1 MACEGYNPGV
11 SSRWGWNRTGY
22 RSERPFS
29 ESGFLRYVADCL
41 PDSAPLGRKLVPLK
55 PSIQKLFAGIVV
67 VIVLAFILLRGD
79 QLVELADTMK
89 RGAVVPL
96 VLAVLTQLGKYYAQS
111 WAYHFTFASV
121 DEEMNPRDT
130 LPLVF
135 GTFFMNTIAP
145 SLNMAGATLVV
156 DDARQRG
163 IAGGKAMSAALL
175 MQITIESGFM
185 TIMIV
190 GFIILQVTGNLSP
203 AWFLTGLVVV
213 ALVGF
218 MGGIML
224 VGRKSPQMLINLLHP
239 IERLVNKVIGVFN
252 KPPLEPWAEKAVAS
266 FGDAAGTIARNPKTA
281 AKAFGCSIAAS
292 TCELSAFCLVGIS
305 FNIVDPEALI
315 CGYVIAT
322 LLAMISPVPQGVGF
336 VEAGVMVLFSAYSI
350 NSAAGMASVLVY
362 RGLVFWM
369 PFLIGAVLIQR
380 TKSFKRDGKKK
391 EKQDLATNYVTVPAG
406 SVAAGGTAGMEDDAA
421 DTRNASDAQTP
432 SEASN
437 MQETHGAE
445 VLSDA
450 QASSDRGGASD
461 ECEAPVVT
469 AEGADADHHAD
480 EGSQTRV

>member
-1 MACEGYNPGV
+1 M
-11 SSRWGWNRTGY
+11 
-22 RSERPFS
+22 
-29 ESGFLRYVADCL
+29 
-41 PDSAPLGRKLVPLK
+41 K
-55 PSIQKLFAGIVV
+55 PSIQKLLVGFVI

-79 QLVELADTMK
+79 QLVELVETMK
-89 RGAVVPL
+89 KGAVIPL

-121 DEEMNPRDT
+121 NEKMGPKET

-156 DDARQRG
+156 DDARRRG
-163 IAGGKAMSAALL
+163 IPGGKATSAALL
-175 MQITIESGFM
+175 MQMTIESGFM

-213 ALVGF
+213 VMVGF
-218 MGGIML
+218 MGGIMFII
-224 VGRKSPQMLINLLHP
+224 GSSRKSPKMLVGLLHP
-239 IERLVNKVIGVFN
+239 VERLVNRILKKFN
-252 KPPLEPWAEKAVAS
+252 KNPLDPWAEKAVAS
-266 FGDAAGTIARNPKTA
+266 FGDAAGTIAANPKTA

-292 TCELSAFCLVGIS
+292 TCELAAFCLVGVA
-305 FNIVDPEALI
+305 FNITNPEALI

-336 VEAGVMVLFSAYSI
+336 VEAGVMVLFSAYDI

-380 TKSFKRDGKKK
+380 TKTFKRDGGKKGK
-391 EKQDLATNYVTVPAG
+391 PDKPVALPAVSSDGAPADAAAGKSCDVAVRESRDAAVVEEPRDVAAEINEESIAAKKPVDDGGISAFEKTSVGDNELDGVVEG
-406 SVAAGGTAGMEDDAA
+406 SV
-421 DTRNASDAQTP
+421 
-432 SEASN
+432 SN
-437 MQETHGAE
+437 
-445 VLSDA
+445 V
-450 QASSDRGGASD
+450 
-461 ECEAPVVT
+461 PKVV
-469 AEGADADHHAD
+469 
-480 EGSQTRV
+480 S

>member
-1 MACEGYNPGV
+1 MPGDGCLRSIITSV
-11 SSRWGWNRTGY
+11 ARMHSRFVKQAGGVFTSANR
-22 RSERPFS
+22 RDLCVAVRQ
-29 ESGFLRYVADCL
+29 ESWSV
-41 PDSAPLGRKLVPLK
+41 VK
-55 PSIQKLFAGIVV
+55 PSIQKLLVGFVI

-79 QLVELADTMK
+79 QLVELVETMK
-89 RGAVVPL
+89 KGAVIPL

-121 DEEMNPRDT
+121 NEKMGPKET

-156 DDARQRG
+156 DDARRRG
-163 IAGGKAMSAALL
+163 IPGGKATSAALL
-175 MQITIESGFM
+175 MQMTIESGFM

-213 ALVGF
+213 VMVGF
-218 MGGIML
+218 MGGIMFI
-224 VGRKSPQMLINLLHP
+224 GRKSPKMLVGLLHP
-239 IERLVNKVIGVFN
+239 IERLVNLILKKFN
-252 KPPLEPWAEKAVAS
+252 KNPLDPWAEKAVAS
-266 FGDAAGTIARNPKTA
+266 FGDAAGTIAGNPKTA

-292 TCELSAFCLVGIS
+292 TCELAAFCLVGVA
-305 FNIVDPEALI
+305 FNITNPEALI

-336 VEAGVMVLFSAYSI
+336 VEAGVMVLFSAYDI

-380 TKSFKRDGKKK
+380 TKTFKRDDGKKGK
-391 EKQDLATNYVTVPAG
+391 PDKPVALPTASNDDALVDAVVIEKSRDAVAAEGNEENIVVKG
-406 SVAAGGTAGMEDDAA
+406 SVDDGGISAFERIPVGDIELDGVAE
-421 DTRNASDAQTP
+421 RNVSGVP
-432 SEASN
+432 KVIS
-437 MQETHGAE
+437 
-445 VLSDA
+445 
-450 QASSDRGGASD
+450 
-461 ECEAPVVT
+461 
-469 AEGADADHHAD
+469 
-480 EGSQTRV
+480 